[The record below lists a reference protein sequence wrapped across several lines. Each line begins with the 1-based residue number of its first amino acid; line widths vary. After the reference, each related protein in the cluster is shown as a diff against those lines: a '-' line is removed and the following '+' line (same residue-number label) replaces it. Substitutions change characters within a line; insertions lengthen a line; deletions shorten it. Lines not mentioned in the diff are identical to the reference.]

1 MCLSSKRRKC
11 YASIIKEVYFVIGT
25 SGISIYL
32 SIELHTSLLHQ
43 LYVNKVYSNS
53 MSYQLEQLTSSDRI
67 TIQCSHT
74 WGYVLFCVLLIED
87 VIVKNE
93 MIYNEDIE

>member
-1 MCLSSKRRKC
+1 
-11 YASIIKEVYFVIGT
+11 
-25 SGISIYL
+25 
-32 SIELHTSLLHQ
+32 
-43 LYVNKVYSNS
+43 

-74 WGYVLFCVLLIED
+74 WGYILFCVLLIKD

-93 MIYNEDIE
+93 MIYNEDIEWGL